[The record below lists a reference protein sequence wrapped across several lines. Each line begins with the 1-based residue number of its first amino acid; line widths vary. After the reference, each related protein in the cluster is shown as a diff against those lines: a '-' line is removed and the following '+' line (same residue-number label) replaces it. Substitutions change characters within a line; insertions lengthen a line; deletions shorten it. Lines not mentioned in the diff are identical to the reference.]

1 MKTPICSFDAKT
13 GTLCSKCEDKLR
25 SGQLSQVD
33 VDSAVKMTQIAERD
47 QEINKFTMVNAY
59 QVNGDTVLV
68 LQRSDISALRSN
80 TELARKIQAQYESK
94 IWFVE
99 ADATDKRFIENL
111 FFPAR
116 IININ
121 LIWLPDGI
129 KLTKVIVALQDTQE
143 SNINIE
149 RIQKITKRVRNL
161 ELLVDLEPTRNRK

>member
-1 MKTPICSFDAKT
+1 LKTPICSFDAKT
-13 GTLCSKCEDKLR
+13 GTLCSKCENKLR
-25 SGQLSQVD
+25 SGQLTQVD
-33 VDSAVKMTQIAERD
+33 VESAVKMTKLAERD
-47 QEINKFTMVNAY
+47 QEINKFTMVNAF

-80 TELARKIQAQYESK
+80 TELARKIQVEYEGK

-99 ADATDKRFIENL
+99 AEATDKRFLENL

-116 IININ
+116 IRSIN

-143 SNINIE
+143 SHINIE

-161 ELLVDLEPTRNRK
+161 ELLVELEPTRNRK